1 MHRNSQWTIAPDSRD
16 RYNAGQLRGRRSAV
30 VEVMIKA
37 LLVDPSNNSPV
48 VLLKDRD
55 SRKALPIWIGEA
67 EAISIAFGLQ
77 NEDFPRPLTHVLMEK
92 MVEALHGRVQRVVIK
107 AVQDGTYFASVY
119 VEAPDDEV
127 LEFDARPSDSLAL
140 SLRSG
145 CPIFISDDVFESES
159 IVSPFAEEDEFHD
172 FVDDDLNLRAF
183 RKYRHPDEIDDRE
196 EAVGVEEVEEETDD

>member
-1 MHRNSQWTIAPDSRD
+1 
-16 RYNAGQLRGRRSAV
+16 
-30 VEVMIKA
+30 MIKA

-55 SRKALPIWIGEA
+55 SRKALPIWIGDA

-77 NEDFPRPLTHVLMEK
+77 NEDFPRPLTHALMKKIIET
-92 MVEALHGRVQRVVIK
+92 LHGRVQRVVIK
-107 AVQDGTYFASVY
+107 AVQDGTYFASIF
-119 VEAPDDEV
+119 VEAQDEEV

-159 IVSPFAEEDEFHD
+159 IESPFAEEDEFHD
-172 FVDDDLNLRAF
+172 FVDDDLNLKAF
-183 RKYRHPDEIDDRE
+183 RRYRRPGEVDDEEDDKDNVADDVLADDS
-196 EAVGVEEVEEETDD
+196 AVND